1 MEWQGC
7 LIMPKNVFFLDP
19 VPPFRLDLTV
29 WTLRRHAAN
38 ALDRWDGATYRRVL
52 PAAGRWVEVA
62 VTQAGSPEKPRLRVA
77 VEGATPDA
85 GARTVLRSA
94 LERLLGINIDL
105 TPFYRLAAGD
115 ESLHPMAARFRGMK
129 PPRYATLFES
139 LVIGIC
145 SQQVSLTVGV
155 LLLNRLIAAYG
166 TRLGEDAAVV
176 HAFPTPQVLA
186 GTLPDALRPLGF
198 SRQKGRAIVELAG
211 ALAGGGKALTLEAL
225 EPLPDQEAIGRLC
238 ALRGVGPWT
247 AEYVLLR
254 GLGRI
259 DLFPGDDAG
268 ARNGLKAWLHLDTAP
283 GAAAVRRILEPW
295 HPYAGLIYFHLLL
308 DHLARTDTFPYQ

>member
-1 MEWQGC
+1 
-7 LIMPKNVFFLDP
+7 MPRNVFFLDP

-29 WTLRRHAAN
+29 WTLRRHASN
-38 ALDRWDGATYRRVL
+38 VLDRWDGATYRRVL
-52 PAAGRWVEVA
+52 PAAGQWVEVA

-77 VEGATPDA
+77 VEGAVPDA
-85 GARTVLRSA
+85 GARVVLRRA
-94 LERLLGINIDL
+94 LERLLGMKRDL
-105 TPFYRLAAGD
+105 APFYRLAAGD
-115 ESLHPMAARFRGMK
+115 ERLRPMAARFRGMK

-166 TRLGEDAAVV
+166 AALGEGTRAV
-176 HAFPTPQVLA
+176 HAFPAPQALA

-198 SRQKGRAIVELAG
+198 SRQKARAIVEVAGVLAG
-211 ALAGGGKALTLEAL
+211 SDREALTQEAL
-225 EPLPDQEAIGRLC
+225 EPLPDEEAIERLC

-247 AEYVLLR
+247 AQYVLLR

-259 DLFPGDDAG
+259 HLFPGDDAG
-268 ARNGLKAWLHLDTAP
+268 ARNGLKAWLELESPPD
-283 GAAAVRRILEPW
+283 AAATRRLLEPW

-308 DHLARTDTFPYQ
+308 THLARAGLIPYQ